1 MFQADVLPPSS
12 GKINVAQV
20 AAELIWKKGPLYRQE
35 VYSKSKSV
43 ALLRQHYLE
52 FLYQWI

>member
-12 GKINVAQV
+12 GKKNVAQV
-20 AAELIWKKGPLYRQE
+20 DAELIWKKGPLYRQE

-43 ALLRQHYLE
+43 AFLRQHYLK
-52 FLYQWI
+52 FLY